1 MDDIKYFSAR
11 DIVAL
16 LDAES
21 SVTLGRSGSMRVVKA
36 GIKGT
41 GKSPADAAADWCR
54 QFAEMVT
61 LPREASV
68 LRDVGKVEV
77 DEDESDTDLMPEA
90 RLLLEQDRDVE
101 PVAASPAATAR

>member
-1 MDDIKYFSAR
+1 MDNTKYFSAR
-11 DIVAL
+11 DVIAL

-21 SVTLGRSGSMRVVKA
+21 SVTLGRSGSMRVEKA

-61 LPREASV
+61 LPTEDSV
-68 LRDVGKVEV
+68 LREVGKGDP
-77 DEDESDTDLMPEA
+77 DEDERDTDLIPGV
-90 RLLLEQDRDVE
+90 VE
-101 PVAASPAATAR
+101 PDAGPPPRPRPH

>member
-1 MDDIKYFSAR
+1 MDDTKYFSAR
-11 DIVAL
+11 DVIAL

-21 SVTLGRSGSMRVVKA
+21 SVTLGQSGTVRVEKA

-41 GKSPADAAADWCR
+41 GMTPADAAADWCR

-68 LRDVGKVEV
+68 LRDVGKGDP
-77 DEDESDTDLMPEA
+77 DEDEGDTDLTAGVAETAAGP
-90 RLLLEQDRDVE
+90 
-101 PVAASPAATAR
+101 PAASH